1 MIDEKVKNQM
11 YVWWLIVKLAVV
23 MEEINTLIDIDQ
35 KLYRQYIKGS
45 LSLAAILAQTKIILQ
60 SGCEKI
66 SYSLEIIFKEIKEG
80 TFVFSRTLEDIS
92 YEY

>member
-1 MIDEKVKNQM
+1 MC
-11 YVWWLIVKLAVV
+11 VWWLIAKFAVV

-35 KLYRQYIKGS
+35 KLYRQYIEGL
-45 LSLAAILAQTKIILQ
+45 LSHAAILAQTKIILQ
-60 SGCEKI
+60 SGYEKI
-66 SYSLEIIFKEIKEG
+66 SYSLKIIFKEIEEG

>member
-1 MIDEKVKNQM
+1 M

>member
-11 YVWWLIVKLAVV
+11 YVWWFIVKLAVV